1 MTAPSF
7 GRLIG
12 ASLGPGD
19 PGLITRRA
27 WDALCAATFW
37 TYPVRKHGGESYAL
51 EIALRA
57 GLPLPAQH
65 TPLVFPMT
73 HDRAV
78 LHRYWHTGAAA
89 AIEFL
94 QRGIDVTFLVE
105 GDASTYSTFGHLARA
120 VAQQAPHIAI
130 ETIPGV
136 SSYHAAAARVNQSLA
151 DTDDTLAILPA
162 GYGVAEVER
171 MLNNFDTL
179 VLLKVKPLLDDLL
192 HMLERKGLLE
202 HSYFV
207 EKAGAPQERVV
218 REVRSLFGTKVNY
231 LSLLIVHNP
240 QRAKRDM
247 VRGCRKPVAKE
258 AHELAE

>member
-1 MTAPSF
+1 MTTPPC

-27 WDALCAATFW
+27 WDTLCASAFW

-51 EIALRA
+51 DIALRA
-57 GLPLPAQH
+57 GVPLPVQH

-78 LHRYWHTGAAA
+78 LQRYWHAGAATV
-89 AIEFL
+89 IEQL
-94 QRGIDVTFLVE
+94 QCGIDVVFLVE

-120 VAQQAPHIAI
+120 VMQQAPHIEI

-136 SSYHAAAARVNQSLA
+136 SSYHAAAARVNLSLA

-171 MLNNFDTL
+171 MLHDFDTL

-192 HMLERKGLLE
+192 LMLERKGLAE

-218 REVRSLFGTKVNY
+218 REVTSLRGTKVNY

-240 QRAKRDM
+240 HRVKLDM
-247 VRGCRKPVAKE
+247 VRGCRKPATKE
-258 AHELAE
+258 RHELAD